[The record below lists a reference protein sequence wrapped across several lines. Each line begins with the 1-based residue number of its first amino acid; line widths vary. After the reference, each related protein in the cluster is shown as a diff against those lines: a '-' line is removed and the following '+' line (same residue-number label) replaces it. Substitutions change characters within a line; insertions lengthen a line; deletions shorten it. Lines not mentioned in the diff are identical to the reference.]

1 MRAMIFFLILACATT
16 LGKTAQAQA
25 VPFNLVKQWELLP
38 DESLASLTA
47 RPGIAVVGT
56 DLSRLDPG
64 MVVNVV
70 YLQANVDP
78 RGMYRCVEYT
88 REWQM
93 ETIQTNCYAAVTP
106 VRNR

>member
-1 MRAMIFFLILACATT
+1 MQRVFFLALLGILVQP
-16 LGKTAQAQA
+16 LGAHAQT

-38 DESLASLTA
+38 NESLASLTA
-47 RPGIAVVGT
+47 RSGIAVVGT
-56 DLSRLDPG
+56 DMSRLDPG
-64 MVVNVV
+64 MIVNVV
-70 YLQANVDP
+70 YLQANVEP

-106 VRNR
+106 VKTK

>member
-1 MRAMIFFLILACATT
+1 MQRVFFLALLGILAQPLSAH
-16 LGKTAQAQA
+16 AQT

-38 DESLASLTA
+38 NESLASLTA
-47 RPGIAVVGT
+47 RAGIAVVGT
-56 DLSRLDPG
+56 DMSRLDPG

-70 YLQANVDP
+70 YLQANVEP

-106 VRNR
+106 VKTK